1 MIINQCQACNNLG
14 HFRKITVKK
23 QATEEQNLPLKTE
36 PLRIDAADTITHEV
50 AGLFAGIGGL
60 ELGFSRAG
68 HSTQLLCEIDPSAN
82 AVLQHHPD
90 FHASQM
96 TRNICRLEG
105 QDLRGVSL
113 IAAGFP
119 CQDLSQ
125 AGRTQGLDGKNS
137 GLIGEVFRL
146 LREKDV
152 PEVLLENVPFM
163 MQLSRGAA
171 LERILTE
178 FERMGYSW
186 AYRVIDAL
194 AFGLPQRRQRI
205 FIVASKI
212 RDPRTILLGGPLSPT
227 SEPREWNP
235 KNQAVGFYWTEGTR
249 GIGWAV
255 DCIPTLKGGSSVGIP
270 SPPAIL
276 LPDGRVVTPTL
287 EAAERLQGFRAGWT
301 QPAEIVDRA
310 SFRWKLVGNAVN
322 VRVSR
327 WIGERLAQPK
337 AFVSHSY
344 RPIGT
349 NEKWPRAA
357 WCVDGKRRWT
367 DDAIGTHPVRRKAT
381 PLADFLGDQVKPLS
395 EKALAGFV
403 SRLEK
408 STLRTPQEFRDSL
421 HSALENYEMNT
432 SK

>member
-1 MIINQCQACNNLG
+1 MAKSTISELELNLQ
-14 HFRKITVKK
+14 HV
-23 QATEEQNLPLKTE
+23 
-36 PLRIDAADTITHEV
+36 PLRAPSSDELVHKV

-60 ELGFSRAG
+60 ELGLSRAG
-68 HSTQLLCEIDPSAN
+68 HHTQLLCEIDPSAS
-82 AVLQHHPD
+82 AVLKHHPD
-90 FHASQM
+90 FHTAQL
-96 TRNICRLEG
+96 TQNVCQLKGE
-105 QDLRGVSL
+105 DLRSVSL

-146 LREKDV
+146 LREEDV

-171 LERILTE
+171 LEKILSE

-194 AFGLPQRRQRI
+194 AFGLPQRRERI
-205 FIVASKI
+205 FIIASKI
-212 RDPRTILLGGPLSPT
+212 RDPRTILLSGPHGPLPQV
-227 SEPREWNP
+227 SEWIP
-235 KNQAVGFYWTEGTR
+235 KSQAVGFYWTEGNT
-249 GIGWAV
+249 GIGWAI
-255 DCIPTLKGGSSVGIP
+255 DCIPTLKGGSTIGIP
-270 SPPAIL
+270 SPPAVL

-301 QPAEIVDRA
+301 KPAESVART

-367 DDAIGTHPVRRKAT
+367 DDAIGTHPVRRKGT

-403 SRLEK
+403 FRLEK

-421 HSALENYEMNT
+421 HAALSRLQKKT
-432 SK
+432 LA